1 MEIGVTLFVV
11 AALIIFIWIVV
22 ELKRVRH
29 KVFALFLIGLV
40 LFLYFSSSFV
50 FQNKEINFK
59 SLPGITEASK
69 LYFSWLG
76 SAFSNLKT
84 ITVNAIKMDWQGNN
98 TIG

>member
-1 MEIGVTLFVV
+1 MEIGVTFFVV
-11 AALIIFIWIVV
+11 AALIIFIWIFI

-29 KVFALFLIGLV
+29 KFFAIFLIGLV

-50 FQNKEINFK
+50 FQKENINFK
-59 SLPGITEASK
+59 SISGITEASK